1 MFEEIKRPT
10 LVVDTDK
17 VRRNVLRMKERADRN
32 GVALR
37 PHLKTHQS
45 RVVGRLFRDLGIRTG
60 TVSSVGMARFF
71 ADDGWDDLTIAFPAN
86 LREIREMDEL
96 AGRIRLG
103 LLADNPDTVRAL
115 SAGLSRPVD
124 LWIKI
129 DTGSRRCGIEAGDE
143 AGLRAMSEA
152 VRKSPRL
159 RLAGVL
165 SHDSR
170 TYQVRGPEAVAALY
184 REGRDA
190 LLSAEAFL
198 AAEGWP
204 DLRASFG
211 DTPSMSLV
219 EDWSGLDEAR
229 PGNFAYYDLQQFVT
243 GSCSAGDIAAA
254 VACPVVGVYPRR
266 GEAVVYGG
274 AVHLSKQSQTL
285 PDGEV
290 SYGALFEMRDGRW
303 TGFREGARVRG
314 VTQEHGILRLP
325 PELAESLRVGD
336 LAFVCPVHSCLAADL
351 LRPDTI
357 YI

>member
-17 VRRNVLRMKERADRN
+17 VRRNALRMKGRADRN

-45 RVVGRLFRDLGIRTG
+45 RVVGRLFRDLGIRAG
-60 TVSSVGMARFF
+60 TVSSVEMARYF
-71 ADDGWDDLTIAFPAN
+71 ADDGWDDLIIAFPAN

-103 LLADNPDTVRAL
+103 LLADNPETVRTL
-115 SAGLSRPVD
+115 SEGLTRAVD

-143 AGLRAMSEA
+143 AGLRAISEA

-170 TYQVRGPEAVAALY
+170 TYGVRGLEAVAALY

-190 LLSAEAFL
+190 LLAAKAFL

-204 DLRASFG
+204 ELRASFG

-229 PGNFAYYDLQQFVT
+229 PGNFAYYDLQQFAV

-254 VACPVVGVYPRR
+254 VACPVVGIYPRR

-285 PDGEV
+285 PDGEI
-290 SYGALFEMRDGRW
+290 SYGALFETLEGRW
-303 TGFREGARVRG
+303 SGFREGAQVRG
-314 VTQEHGILRLP
+314 VTQEHGIVRMRP
-325 PELAESLRVGD
+325 GD
-336 LAFVCPVHSCLAADL
+336 LASTRIGDLLFLCPVHSCLAADL
-351 LRPDTI
+351 LRPNTL
-357 YI
+357 YL